1 MKTIDFS
8 TYSSIKI
15 GPKVDVFII
24 NNIQNCSDYTL
35 IGGANNLLIS
45 PNPPKLAMLGK
56 EFDFIKEIDGFL
68 HIGGATPSGKILSYA
83 KKHDIANFE
92 LMQKLPGTLGGMVR
106 MNAGLKKWEIFNNI
120 ISIRTEFG
128 WIPKEEIDFGY
139 RYTNFN
145 GTVFEA
151 KFEILKGFDFELLNM
166 FKKLRDNQPN
176 FPSAGSCFKNPKDN
190 FAGKLLEDAGLK
202 GYRVGN
208 ISFSQKH
215 ANFLINHGNGTFE
228 DAISLINKAKKEV
241 LERFGINLELEIE
254 ILGVKTK

>member
-15 GPKVDVFII
+15 GPKVNVHII
-24 NNIQNCSDYTL
+24 NNRQNCSDYTL

-68 HIGGATPSGKILSYA
+68 HIGGATASGKILSYT
-83 KKHDIANFE
+83 KKHNIANFE

-106 MNAGLKKWEIFNNI
+106 MNAGLKKWEIFNNLVAI
-120 ISIRTEFG
+120 KTENG
-128 WIPKEEIDFGY
+128 WIPKEKIDFGY

-151 KFEILKGFDFELLNM
+151 KFEIQKEFDFKLLDM

-190 FAGKLLEDAGLK
+190 FAGKLLEEAGLK

-208 ISFSQKH
+208 ISFSQTH
-215 ANFLINHGNGTFE
+215 ANFLINHGDGKFE
-228 DAISLINKAKKEV
+228 DAIKLINKAKKEV
-241 LERFGINLELEIE
+241 FEKFGINLELEIE
-254 ILGVKTK
+254 ILETKIK

>member
-1 MKTIDFS
+1 LKTIDFS

-15 GPKVDVFII
+15 GPKVDVLII
-24 NNIQNCSDYTL
+24 NSIQNCSDYTL

-56 EFDFIKEIDGFL
+56 KFDFIEEIDGFL
-68 HIGGATPSGKILSYA
+68 HIGGATASGKILSYT

-106 MNAGLKKWEIFNNI
+106 MNAGLKKWEIFNNLLAI
-120 ISIRTEFG
+120 KTEFG

-151 KFEILKGFDFELLNM
+151 KFEIGKGFDFELLNM

-190 FAGKLLEDAGLK
+190 FAGKLLEEAGLK

-208 ISFSQKH
+208 ISFSQNH

-228 DAISLINKAKKEV
+228 DAMNLINKAKKEV
-241 LERFGINLELEIE
+241 FERFGINLELEIE
-254 ILGVKTK
+254 ILGAKI

>member
-68 HIGGATPSGKILSYA
+68 HIGGTTPSGKILSYA

>member
-8 TYSSIKI
+8 TYSSLKI
-15 GPKVDVFII
+15 GPKVDVHII
-24 NNIQNCSDYTL
+24 NTRQNCSDYTL

-56 EFDFIKEIDGFL
+56 EFDFIEEINDLL
-68 HIGGATPSGKILSYA
+68 HIGCATASGRILSYA

-92 LMQKLPGTLGGMVR
+92 LMQKLPGTLGGMVC
-106 MNAGLKKWEIFNNI
+106 MNAGLKKWEIFNNLLA
-120 ISIRTEFG
+120 IRTESG
-128 WIPKEEIDFGY
+128 WISKEKIDFGY
-139 RYTNFN
+139 RYANFN

-151 KFEILKGFDFELLNM
+151 KFEIQKGFDFELLNM

-190 FAGKLLEDAGLK
+190 FAGKLLDEAGLK

-208 ISFSQKH
+208 ISFSQTH

-228 DAISLINKAKKEV
+228 DAINLINKAKKEIF
-241 LERFGINLELEIE
+241 ERFGINLELEIE
-254 ILGVKTK
+254 ILGIKTK

>member
-15 GPKVDVFII
+15 GPKTDVRII
-24 NNIQNCSDYTL
+24 NEIQDCNDYTL

-56 EFDFIKEIDGFL
+56 KFDFIKEIDEYL
-68 HIGGATPSGKILSYA
+68 HIGGATASGKILSYA
-83 KKHDIANFE
+83 KKYNIANFE

-106 MNAGLKKWEIFNNI
+106 MNAGLKKWEIFNHLI
-120 ISIRTEFG
+120 AIKTEFG
-128 WIPKEEIDFGY
+128 WIPKEKIDHRY
-139 RYTNFN
+139 RYTNFS
-145 GTVFEA
+145 GTLFEA
-151 KFEILKGFDFELLNM
+151 KFEIQKGFDFELLNM

-190 FAGKLLEDAGLK
+190 FAGKLLDDTGLK
-202 GYRVGN
+202 GYKIGN
-208 ISFSQKH
+208 MSFSPTH

-228 DAISLINKAKKEV
+228 DAISLINEAKKRV
-241 LERFGINLELEIE
+241 FERFGINLELEIE
-254 ILGVKTK
+254 VLGH

>member
-24 NNIQNCSDYTL
+24 KSRQDCSDYTL

-56 EFDFIKEIDGFL
+56 EFDFIKEIDSFL
-68 HIGGATPSGKILSYA
+68 YIGGATASGKILSYA
-83 KKHDIANFE
+83 KKYDISNFE

-106 MNAGLKKWEIFNNI
+106 MNAGLKKWEIFNNLVA
-120 ISIRTEFG
+120 IRTEFG

-145 GTVFEA
+145 STVFEA
-151 KFEILKGFDFELLNM
+151 KFEIQKGFDFELLNM
-166 FKKLRDNQPN
+166 FKKLRDNQPS

-190 FAGKLLEDAGLK
+190 FAGKLLDDAGLK
-202 GYRVGN
+202 GCRIGD
-208 ISFSQKH
+208 ISFSQTH
-215 ANFLINHGNGTFE
+215 ANFLINHGGGTFE

-241 LERFGINLELEIE
+241 FERFNINLELEIE
-254 ILGVKTK
+254 ILEH